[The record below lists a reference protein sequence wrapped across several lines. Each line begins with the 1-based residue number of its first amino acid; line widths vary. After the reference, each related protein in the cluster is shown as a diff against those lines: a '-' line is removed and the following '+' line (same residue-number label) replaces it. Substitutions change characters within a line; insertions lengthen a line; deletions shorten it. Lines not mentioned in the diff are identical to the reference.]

1 MTDNVVSVFT
11 GQPDMVYGSEEYKA
25 EVNRILEREAYGIWN
40 TAGDWNRLTKRTLPH
55 PRACL
60 WDLFGS
66 LGVALVWLIGAA
78 PFILLAVSLLKTF
91 YRI

>member
-1 MTDNVVSVFT
+1 MTNRTDLI
-11 GQPDMVYGSEEYKA
+11 YGSPEYLA
-25 EVNRILEREAYGIWN
+25 EVSRIHEQEAYGVK
-40 TAGDWNRLTKRTLPH
+40 TAATWNRLNDRTAPH
-55 PRACL
+55 PWARL